1 MLVLSRRT
9 GEKIHI
15 GTDIVITVV
24 SVDRGQVRLGI
35 ECPRSVPIYRAEL
48 GPLIVGHLEQRAAA
62 ATPQP
67 CPDPDS
73 EVD

>member
-1 MLVLSRRT
+1 MLVLSRKT

-24 SVDRGQVRLGI
+24 SVDRGQVRLGLD
-35 ECPRSVPIYRAEL
+35 CPRSVPIYRAEL
-48 GPLIVGHLEQRAAA
+48 VPLIVGHIEQRAAA
-62 ATPQP
+62 ATPVI
-67 CPDPDS
+67 DPDS